1 MAKKQH
7 QLDRERSSGYIE
19 KALCGR
25 DMPQENTWGFESC
38 EACASVARARKDRE
52 DRVLT
57 KPQVHHA
64 TRLTTTPH
72 IDDVQGLSADA
83 RRLFDWMTAAFT
95 GDVNEALADAKSLD
109 RRSGELAHGVSIST
123 WTHERLR
130 KAHSEL
136 KERGVITPDAP
147 DLEPNG
153 DGAKHQHATK
163 KSPSQLDREINEVL
177 APRHADRGD
186 RVLAD
191 LASWGIDRKQLDEVR
206 AAFRAGDQRLAMGLA
221 RDLGWNR
228 ASKRGRAFR

>member
-7 QLDRERSSGYIE
+7 QLDRERSGYSE

-25 DMPQENTWGFESC
+25 DMPRENTWGFESC

-64 TRLTTTPH
+64 TRLMTTLPRD

-95 GDVNEALADAKSLD
+95 GDVNEALADAKS
-109 RRSGELAHGVSIST
+109 HGVSIST

-186 RVLAD
+186 RVLTD

-228 ASKRGRAFR
+228 TSKRGRAFR